1 MARVITITNQKGGVG
16 KSTTA
21 NAMAAGLKK
30 RGFRVLAIDADP
42 QGNLTFAMGGETGNE
57 EVTIY
62 DVFTGAEKAANAIQ
76 KLEQADLIPG
86 DLLLSKADMEFT
98 QTGRE
103 YKLKKALDPLRNSY
117 DYIIIDT
124 PPSLGIITT
133 NAYTAADELIVPMLA
148 DAFSMQGILQLN
160 DTVTSVREYCN
171 EKIKIAGILITRY
184 KGRANISREMRAA
197 IEAIAENLETKAY
210 KNAIRE
216 GVAVTEA
223 QVEKKDLQSY
233 APKSNPAIDYD
244 NFITEYLEEA
254 K

>member
-1 MARVITITNQKGGVG
+1 MARIIAITNQKGGVG

-21 NAMAAGLKK
+21 EAMAAGLKK
-30 RGFRVLAIDADP
+30 RGFRVLAIDTDP
-42 QGNLTFAMGGETGNE
+42 QGNLTFAMGGESGNE
-57 EVTIY
+57 EPTIY
-62 DVFTGAEKAANAIQ
+62 DVFTGDEKAVDVIQ

-103 YKLKKALDPLRNSY
+103 YKLKKALEHLKELY
-117 DYIIIDT
+117 YYIIIDT

-171 EKIKIAGILITRY
+171 EKIKIAGILVTRY
-184 KGRANISREMRAA
+184 KGRANISREMRDA
-197 IEAIAENLETKAY
+197 IEAIAESLETKAY
-210 KNAIRE
+210 KTAIRE

-223 QVEKKDLQSY
+223 QAEKRDLQSY
-233 APKSNPAIDYD
+233 APKSNPAIDYEQ
-244 NFITEYLEEA
+244 FITEYLEGA